1 MLSWCKY
8 LEQPA
13 RLARGWFGR
22 KEKGIALLE
31 TLVALAIVGVV
42 AVTFLGGV
50 GTATK
55 ATVISNE
62 QATAESL
69 VRSEIEYVRKSAY
82 QYDASVYAVDPALTI
97 PGGWV
102 VPPPV
107 VELVHATDDGIQK
120 VTVTAEHHGKA
131 ILSVVMYKV
140 DR

>member
-1 MLSWCKY
+1 MLSWCRC

-13 RLARGWFGR
+13 RLARRWFGQ
-22 KEKGIALLE
+22 KEKGITLLE

-69 VRSEIEYVRKSAY
+69 VRSEIEYVRKCAY

-97 PGGWV
+97 PQGWA

-120 VTVTAEHHGKA
+120 VTVTAEHNGDT
-131 ILSVVMYKV
+131 ILSVAMYKV